1 MGMLLLDNLYHMP
14 ATRRLVLLYFAC
26 AFFFFPLLLFFGMKK
41 AQRVQIDNLHTPEVV
56 RDPTEAFR
64 SIFVIELL

>member
-1 MGMLLLDNLYHMP
+1 MGMLLLDNLCHMP
-14 ATRRLVLLYFAC
+14 ATRRLVLLHFAC
-26 AFFFFPLLLFFGMKK
+26 AFFSPLLLFFGMKK
-41 AQRVQIDNLHTPEVV
+41 AQRVQIDNLHTPKVV

>member
-14 ATRRLVLLYFAC
+14 ATWRLVLLYFAC
-26 AFFFFPLLLFFGMKK
+26 AFSPPLLLLFGMKK

>member
-26 AFFFFPLLLFFGMKK
+26 AFFFPPFFVFFGMKK

>member
-26 AFFFFPLLLFFGMKK
+26 AFFSPLLLFFGMKK

-64 SIFVIELL
+64 SIFVI

>member
-26 AFFFFPLLLFFGMKK
+26 AFFSPFFFGMKK
-41 AQRVQIDNLHTPEVV
+41 AQCVLIDNLHTPEVV

>member
-1 MGMLLLDNLYHMP
+1 MGMLLLDNLYYMP
-14 ATRRLVLLYFAC
+14 STRCLVILYFAC
-26 AFFFFPLLLFFGMKK
+26 AFFFLLLFFGMKK
-41 AQRVQIDNLHTPEVV
+41 AQNVQIDNLHTPEVV